1 MISIQS
7 YPHSQSQSQSQSLS
21 TSSSYSSSSAV
32 AGPES
37 LGAAVA
43 KPSAPEVIRTPE
55 DAINVMRARLEQQLE
70 ANMGALERAPKGY
83 GERFEPP
90 SAAQV
95 ADTIVSFV
103 QQRLQNE
110 EREGADDNRLADL
123 LFSAEK
129 GIALGF
135 EQARA
140 QIEAMGLMSES
151 LAGDIAQS
159 FERVGKALEVLRE
172 RFLGVTQDETANRP
186 SGGVEPAAEA

>member
-1 MISIQS
+1 
-7 YPHSQSQSQSQSLS
+7 
-21 TSSSYSSSSAV
+21 
-32 AGPES
+32 
-37 LGAAVA
+37 
-43 KPSAPEVIRTPE
+43 
-55 DAINVMRARLEQQLE
+55 MRARLEQQLE

-83 GERFEPP
+83 GEPFEPP

-103 QQRLQNE
+103 QQRLQSE
-110 EREGADDNRLADL
+110 QREGAGDNRLADL

-159 FERVGKALEVLRE
+159 FERVGTALAELRE
-172 RFLGVTQDETANRP
+172 RFLGVIPDEAVNGRP
-186 SGGVEPAAEA
+186 GGVEPAAEA